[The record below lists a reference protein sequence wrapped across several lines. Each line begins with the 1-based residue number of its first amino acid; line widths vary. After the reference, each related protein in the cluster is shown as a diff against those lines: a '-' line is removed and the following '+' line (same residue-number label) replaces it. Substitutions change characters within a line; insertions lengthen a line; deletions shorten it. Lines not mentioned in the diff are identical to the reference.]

1 MNMRVLVTGAHGQVG
16 YELLQRAPLGFVVFG
31 YGSQDLDIGNAEQIR
46 AVFDAVKPELVINA
60 AAYTAVDKAE
70 SDADR
75 AYAVNSDGVR
85 LLATAAE
92 GMGIPLLHISTDY
105 VFNGEGDKPYTPD
118 DIPNP
123 TGVYGLSKLAGE
135 KQLQSQCSRHLVLR
149 TSWVFGAH
157 GNNFVKTMLRLGN
170 DRDTLSVVADQY
182 GGPTSAGSIADA
194 LWTLALIFQR
204 EGGLDWGVYH
214 YSGVPACSWHDFA
227 NEIFTQAVSLG
238 LLKKSP
244 EVQAITT
251 ADYPTP
257 AKRPA
262 WSVLDCAKLAD
273 VHGVLPKSWTQE
285 LQAVL
290 QQLGNRRAT
299 DG

>member
-1 MNMRVLVTGAHGQVG
+1 M
-16 YELLQRAPLGFVVFG
+16 LQRAPLGFSVFG
-31 YGSQDLDIGNAEQIR
+31 YGSQELDIGNAEQIQ
-46 AVFDAVKPELVINA
+46 AVFDAIKPELVINA

-75 AYAVNSDGVR
+75 AYAVNSHGVG

-92 GMGIPLLHISTDY
+92 SLGIPLLHISTDY
-105 VFNGEGDKPYTPD
+105 VFSGEGDKPYTPD
-118 DIPNP
+118 DVTRP

-135 KQLQSQCSRHLVLR
+135 KQLQAQCSRHLVLR

-157 GNNFVKTMLRLGN
+157 GNNFVKTMLRLGS
-170 DRDTLSVVADQY
+170 DRDTLSVVADQH
-182 GGPTSAGSIADA
+182 GGPTSAGSIADTLWA
-194 LWTLALIFQR
+194 LAVIFQQ
-204 EGGLDWGVYH
+204 EGRLGWGVYH

-238 LLKKSP
+238 LLEKSP
-244 EVQAITT
+244 ELKAITT

-262 WSVLDCAKLAD
+262 WSVLDCEKLAD
-273 VHGVLPKSWTQE
+273 VHGLSPRSWVQE

-290 QQLGNRRAT
+290 QQLGERRSA
-299 DG
+299 